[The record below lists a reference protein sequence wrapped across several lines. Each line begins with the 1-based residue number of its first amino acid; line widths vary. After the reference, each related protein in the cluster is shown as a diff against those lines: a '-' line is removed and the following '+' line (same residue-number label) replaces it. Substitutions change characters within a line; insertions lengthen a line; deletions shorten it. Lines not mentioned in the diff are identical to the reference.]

1 MKTIILLSGK
11 KESGKST
18 AAGILSESG
27 FIEQSFAAEL
37 KNQLFVF
44 TKYVLGS
51 PDITYDHF
59 QKQELKNIPISIP
72 YVEKGITPRYIMQV
86 YGTEVMRTLFND
98 NYWVDTV
105 IGKINKF
112 GMAYHT
118 ISDVRFPN
126 EISRIKE
133 RFPSDKVVSIR
144 ILRGEYSADRH
155 PSETA
160 LDNYTEWDY
169 IIDNNGSLD
178 KFITDINEMKKRIV
192 GVSNCS

>member
-18 AAGILSESG
+18 AANIFTKQG

-59 QKQELKNIPISIP
+59 QKQELKNIPITIP
-72 YVEKGITPRYIMQV
+72 NVDKEITPRYIMQV
-86 YGTEVMRTLFND
+86 YGTEVMRVLFND
-98 NYWVDTV
+98 EYWVATV
-105 IGKINKF
+105 INKIKRSNTNLF
-112 GMAYHT
+112 C
-118 ISDVRFPN
+118 ISDNRFPN
-126 EISRIKE
+126 EIEGMKQAFS
-133 RFPSDKVVSIR
+133 SDKVVSVR
-144 ILRGEYSADRH
+144 IIRGEDVGDQH

-160 LDNYTEWDY
+160 LDSYTGWDY
-169 IIDNNGSLD
+169 VIDNNGSLD
-178 KFITDINEMKKRIV
+178 EYITNLYEVSKLIINGEKI
-192 GVSNCS
+192 

>member
-105 IGKINKF
+105 IGKIKESNSEF
-112 GMAYHT
+112 HVV
-118 ISDVRFPN
+118 SDCRFPN
-126 EISRIKE
+126 EIDRIKE
-133 RFPSDKVVSIR
+133 KFSFLSDKVFSVR
-144 ILRGEYSADRH
+144 IIRGENSLDTH

-160 LDNYTEWDY
+160 LDNYTKWDFM
-169 IIDNNGSLD
+169 IMNNFSLD
-178 KFITDINEMKKRIV
+178 HFIADINEMKKRII
-192 GVSNCS
+192 GE